1 MFTIRNLIIA
11 AFVAGFAA
19 AAISYAAI
27 KQQDHERA
35 VAQAVAAA
43 KADAD
48 AQAAHNA
55 LWQDTPP
62 KQVNV
67 PNPFPNA
74 GKPSQ

>member
-1 MFTIRNLIIA
+1 MLTIRNLVIA
-11 AFVAGFAA
+11 AFLAGFAA
-19 AAISYAAI
+19 AAISYAVV

-35 VAQAVAAA
+35 VAQAAAAA
-43 KADAD
+43 KADAN

-74 GKPSQ
+74 GKPTQ